1 MLHCSILS
9 ASSSQRAISD
19 GRTGDNG
26 GHESDLERAKGW
38 MGGGTGGGDPAIRC
52 GHAIRINP
60 GCKQVTTRN
69 QLWNVQKV
77 DLRPTLLHGQHA
89 LKQAR

>member
-1 MLHCSILS
+1 
-9 ASSSQRAISD
+9 
-19 GRTGDNG
+19 
-26 GHESDLERAKGW
+26 

-69 QLWNVQKV
+69 REMWNVQKV
-77 DLRPTLLHGQHA
+77 DLRPTLLIERATCLETGKMKGVILVVRNDA
-89 LKQAR
+89 NR